1 MKTIFALLF
10 LIHSLYA
17 HQGIFQSVDAK
28 EAILL
33 QKGEEKSACPLCG
46 MDLPMFYKT
55 SHAIKLK
62 SGEYK
67 QYCSLNCMVED
78 MELES
83 LKERK
88 KEIAQILVVD
98 AKSLQLIDAKS
109 AFYVYASKK
118 PGTMSI
124 KSKYA
129 FKQLQEAQKF
139 QKQNGGEL
147 LDFQTIYART
157 LQEFAR

>member
-1 MKTIFALLF
+1 MKTVLALLF
-10 LIHSLYA
+10 FVYSLSA

-33 QKGEEKSACPLCG
+33 QKGVEKSSCPLCG

-62 SGEYK
+62 GGEYK

-88 KEIAQILVVD
+88 KEIVQILVVD
-98 AKSLQLIDAKS
+98 TKSFKLIDAKS
-109 AFYVYASKK
+109 AFYVYASNK

-129 FKQLQEAQKF
+129 FEHLEDAKKF
-139 QKQNGGEL
+139 QKQNSGEI
-147 LDFQTIYART
+147 LDFKTIYSLT
-157 LQEFAR
+157 LQEFSH

>member
-10 LIHSLYA
+10 LIYSLYA
-17 HQGIFQSVDAK
+17 HEGIFQSVDAK

-33 QKGEEKSACPLCG
+33 QKGEERGSCPLCG
-46 MDLPMFYKT
+46 MDLVMFYKT

-88 KEIAQILVVD
+88 KKIAQILVVD
-98 AKSLQLIDAKS
+98 VNSLQLIDAKS

-129 FKQLQEAQKF
+129 FKHLRDAKKF
-139 QKQNGGEL
+139 QTHNGGEVV
-147 LDFQTIYART
+147 DFQTIHTRT
-157 LQEFAR
+157 LQEFAH